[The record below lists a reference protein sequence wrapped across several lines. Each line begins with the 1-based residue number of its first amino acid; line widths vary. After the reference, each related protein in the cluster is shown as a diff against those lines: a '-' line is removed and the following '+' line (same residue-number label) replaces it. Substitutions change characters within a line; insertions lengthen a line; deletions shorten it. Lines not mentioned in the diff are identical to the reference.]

1 MTNLQAGG
9 SQVSAAWLR
18 AFWLGVPIALGG
30 LLAFLLLASVVLPQW
45 VGLQHDL
52 KRRQQMEELREQVF
66 LNRAQVRALDGEE
79 ERAEAQQSK
88 LFEIVSGSGDLS
100 TLMAMLDQQAKLA
113 GVQLDLFEP
122 QAAAPPASSSTD
134 KPGESKPA
142 GQASA
147 SPGAPAAKSASQDGG
162 KPGQTSAAAPMDA
175 APGDAAPE
183 DGDPGAAATDG
194 DSRSG
199 QIKGLNT
206 ETILISTKGSYPGL
220 IDFLRRLELL
230 NVLVMPSDLQLSR
243 DDKPAAAGS
252 AAAAAASQPQP
263 VLMKLLITL
272 YGAKPSQATP
282 GAGRAR
288 RPARQPTPP
297 APAAGRRPA
306 AAAASSPAPLPA
318 PAP

>member
-1 MTNLQAGG
+1 MTNLQAGS

-30 LLAFLLLASVVLPQW
+30 LVAFLLLASVVLPLW

-52 KRRQQMEELREQVF
+52 KRRQQMEELRQQVF
-66 LNRAQVRALDGEE
+66 LSRAQIRALDGEE
-79 ERAEAQQSK
+79 ERAQAQQSK

-122 QAAAPPASSSTD
+122 QAAPPPASSSTD
-134 KPGESKPA
+134 KRGESKPA

-147 SPGAPAAKSASQDGG
+147 SPGAPTAKSASEDAGN
-162 KPGQTSAAAPMDA
+162 PGQTSAGAPTDG
-175 APGDAAPE
+175 APD
-183 DGDPGAAATDG
+183 DGDPGAAARDG
-194 DSRSG
+194 DSPSG

-243 DDKPAAAGS
+243 DDKAGAAGS
-252 AAAAAASQPQP
+252 AAAAATNQPQP
-263 VLMKLLITL
+263 VLMKLLITV
-272 YGAKPSQATP
+272 YGAKPSEATP

-288 RPARQPTPP
+288 RPARHPTPP

-306 AAAASSPAPLPA
+306 AAASPSPAPLPD